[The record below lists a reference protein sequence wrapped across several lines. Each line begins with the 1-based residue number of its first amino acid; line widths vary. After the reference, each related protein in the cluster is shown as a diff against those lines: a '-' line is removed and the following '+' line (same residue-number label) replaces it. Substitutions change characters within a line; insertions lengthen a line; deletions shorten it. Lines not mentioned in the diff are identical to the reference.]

1 MGNNIELFFQAGRNK
16 KEFPEVL
23 AEIQEYVASK
33 YSTLITDNP
42 EEQRQQITSYIA
54 SIWPIT
60 AWAWRGWTAAS

>member
-1 MGNNIELFFQAGRNK
+1 M
-16 KEFPEVL
+16 L

-54 SIWPIT
+54 KYLADYSLGVEGSGQRR
-60 AWAWRGWTAAS
+60 ADRQAVY